1 MKTGCAFPEI
11 GERLGGT
18 FLVVENCQIIDRI
31 RFGPS
36 CGRSGDDAFK
46 NWPDRA
52 HFFVQRRLETFTG
65 RKTQAKCEAS
75 QSFGFSRNNV
85 RLLFGLNLQTMFH
98 ASEKPIGV
106 VQSQHFVGR
115 KKVQFTKRSQ
125 RLEHTGFLQERM
137 PRSMDQLQ
145 RLYDEFDVANTAA
158 SKFHVAFQLCR
169 SNNVA
174 LDAVLDVRNFIQQI
188 ACRAFWINKGLM
200 LPREF
205 VGQLTATGDSACLD

>member
-1 MKTGCAFPEI
+1 MQCCREI
-11 GERLGGT
+11 
-18 FLVVENCQIIDRI
+18 F
-31 RFGPS
+31 
-36 CGRSGDDAFK
+36 A
-46 NWPDRA
+46 
-52 HFFVQRRLETFTG
+52 G
-65 RKTQAKCEAS
+65 RKTKTKCEPS
-75 QSFGFSRNNV
+75 QSFVFSRDKV
-85 RLLFGLNLQTMFH
+85 RLLLGLNLQTMFY
-98 ASEKPIGV
+98 SPEKPV
-106 VQSQHFVGR
+106 RLVQRQHFVRR

-125 RLEHTGFLQERM
+125 RLEHTGFLQERI

-205 VGQLTATGDSACLD
+205 VGQLTATSDSACLD